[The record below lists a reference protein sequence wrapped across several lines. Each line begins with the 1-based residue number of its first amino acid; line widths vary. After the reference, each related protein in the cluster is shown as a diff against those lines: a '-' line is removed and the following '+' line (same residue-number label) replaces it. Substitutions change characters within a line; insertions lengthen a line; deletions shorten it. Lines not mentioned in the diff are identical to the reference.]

1 VVKPTTLSASRG
13 VLRADGPDDVADV
26 VRRVRAIARRA
37 GIPGGEPLLVERF
50 VDGPEIAIEGL
61 LSNGG
66 LEVLAVFDKPDPL
79 TGPAF
84 EETLYVTPSRLPAA
98 DVVAANNALAA
109 ACAALGLVEG
119 PVHGELRVSD
129 GRATVIEVAARTI
142 GGRCA
147 RALAFGHGR
156 SLEELVLAQALGMPL
171 EDRRRT
177 EGAAGVLM
185 VPIPGPGILVAVEGQ
200 DQARAVAGVTGLDIT
215 VAPGRFVAPP
225 PDGDRYLGFVFARGA
240 HPAAVEHA
248 LREAGARLQV
258 HLDTSGA
265 ASGASAACS

>member
-1 VVKPTTLSASRG
+1 
-13 VLRADGPDDVADV
+13 
-26 VRRVRAIARRA
+26 
-37 GIPGGEPLLVERF
+37 
-50 VDGPEIAIEGL
+50 
-61 LSNGG
+61 
-66 LEVLAVFDKPDPL
+66 
-79 TGPAF
+79 
-84 EETLYVTPSRLPAA
+84 
-98 DVVAANNALAA
+98 
-109 ACAALGLVEG
+109 
-119 PVHGELRVSD
+119 
-129 GRATVIEVAARTI
+129 
-142 GGRCA
+142 
-147 RALAFGHGR
+147 
-156 SLEELVLAQALGMPL
+156 MPL

-200 DQARAVAGVTGLDIT
+200 DQARAMAGVTGLDIT